1 MRGLLKGALVLG
13 LALAMTSAVQ
23 AQQRGRGFGGPGFML
38 QNESVQKE
46 LKLTDEQKT
55 KLREALEKVRDNHRD
70 DLAKLRDLS
79 NEERQKLLRTV
90 GEESQ
95 KAIAGVL
102 DEKQMKRF
110 KQIGWQAN
118 GANALNDPEV
128 QKTLKLSDEQKK
140 KLQEIVADS
149 NRKIRE
155 AFQGGAGSREKFQEI
170 RKETQEKANGV
181 LTDEQ
186 KKSWKEMQG
195 APFEIQFQRRQ
206 Q

>member
-13 LALAMTSAVQ
+13 LALAMASVAH
-23 AQQRGRGFGGPGFML
+23 AQRGRGFGPGAML

-55 KLREALEKVRDNHRD
+55 KLREALEKVRDNHKD

-90 GEESQ
+90 AEESQ

-110 KQIGWQAN
+110 KQIGWQAS
-118 GANALNDPEV
+118 GANALNDPDV

-140 KLQEIVADS
+140 KLQDIIAD
-149 NRKIRE
+149 
-155 AFQGGAGSREKFQEI
+155 
-170 RKETQEKANGV
+170 
-181 LTDEQ
+181 
-186 KKSWKEMQG
+186 
-195 APFEIQFQRRQ
+195 
-206 Q
+206 

>member
-1 MRGLLKGALVLG
+1 
-13 LALAMTSAVQ
+13 
-23 AQQRGRGFGGPGFML
+23 
-38 QNESVQKE
+38 
-46 LKLTDEQKT
+46 
-55 KLREALEKVRDNHRD
+55 RDNHKD

-110 KQIGWQAN
+110 KQIGWQAS
-118 GANALNDPEV
+118 GANALNDPDV

-140 KLQEIVADS
+140 KLQDIIADS
-149 NRKIRE
+149 TRKMRE
-155 AFQGGAGSREKFQEI
+155 AFQGGGGREKIQEI
-170 RKETQEKANGV
+170 RKETQDKANGV

-195 APFEIQFQRRQ
+195 APFEFQFQRRQ